1 MRVSDLVPFK
11 NRIFKYSSFNK
22 NTLCLLLVCSMP
34 LEYCEY
40 SGMTDKCLSW
50 LEANLPSEFEK
61 LNLAGLKEVADAE
74 KKHQKR
80 GGKVDIS
87 SGAGV

>member
-1 MRVSDLVPFK
+1 
-11 NRIFKYSSFNK
+11 
-22 NTLCLLLVCSMP
+22 MP

-50 LEANLPSEFEK
+50 LETNLPSEFMK
-61 LNLAGLKEVADAE
+61 LNLTNLKESTDAE

-80 GGKVDIS
+80 GGKVEIS
-87 SGAGV
+87 

>member
-1 MRVSDLVPFK
+1 MADDEGEAADAVSV
-11 NRIFKYSSFNK
+11 KYP
-22 NTLCLLLVCSMP
+22 LMVQYCGVCSMP

-61 LNLAGLKEVADAE
+61 LNLAGRKESTDAE

-80 GGKVDIS
+80 GGK
-87 SGAGV
+87 

>member
-1 MRVSDLVPFK
+1 M
-11 NRIFKYSSFNK
+11 FNFFPP
-22 NTLCLLLVCSMP
+22 VCTMP

-50 LEANLPSEFEK
+50 LEANLPDEFEK
-61 LNLAGLKEVADAE
+61 LNLADRKESTDGE

-80 GGKVDIS
+80 GGKVAFLLYLRNS
-87 SGAGV
+87 FRKFSLYLRKKN